1 MTDYA
6 YPVGSTVGVTELG
19 SHEGELELP
28 EGSRGV
34 VLEII
39 ENDMGYDQAEVDFGQ
54 YGVHVTYDDQV
65 ALVEE
70 PATAQIQVGD
80 KVRLTG
86 SLWPNYGLQPGDIV
100 TVTEISHEG
109 VIFGDRGA
117 GSLGST
123 PHGFYDGGYS
133 CELVE
138 TALLSAPAAVERLAE
153 NLSVALNDW
162 DAFSTTVSQFDQ
174 DTVDPNHYK
183 FPGGAEVRHIS
194 EWLTA
199 NAAQALQYI
208 ARSSRIDGQNK
219 GDASE
224 DIRKAIRFL
233 EFELERLDV

>member
-6 YPVGSTVGVTELG
+6 YPVGSAVQVTGLG
-19 SHEGELELP
+19 SCEGELDLP
-28 EGSRGV
+28 EGTRGV

-39 ENDMGYDQAEVDFGQ
+39 ENDEGLDQAEVNFGG

-65 ALVEE
+65 ALAEGSPMSGVK
-70 PATAQIQVGD
+70 VGD

-86 SLWPNYGLQPGDIV
+86 SLWPNYGLQSGDIV
-100 TVTEISHEG
+100 TVERIENG
-109 VIFGDRGA
+109 IIFGDRGSE
-117 GSLGST
+117 SLGNVSK
-123 PHGFYDGGYS
+123 GLYDGGYG

-138 TALLSAPAAVERLAE
+138 TVDLSAAALKRLAE
-153 NLSVALNDW
+153 NLSVALTEVAVNVPVETALRSVL
-162 DAFSTTVSQFDQ
+162 DAT
-174 DTVDPNHYK
+174 DPNHYK

-219 GDASE
+219 GDARE
-224 DIRKAIRFL
+224 DLLKARKFID
-233 EFELERLDV
+233 FELERLDV

>member
-28 EGSRGV
+28 EGTRGV

-86 SLWPNYGLQPGDIV
+86 SLWPNYNLQPGDIV
-100 TVTEISHEG
+100 TVTEIRENG
-109 VIFGDRGA
+109 VIFGDQGSE
-117 GSLGST
+117 SLGHVST
-123 PHGFYDGGYS
+123 GFYTGEYG
-133 CELVE
+133 CEPVE

-162 DAFSTTVSQFDQ
+162 DAFSTVSQFDQ

-219 GDASE
+219 GDARE
-224 DIRKAIRFL
+224 DLLKARKFID
-233 EFELERLDV
+233 FELERLDV